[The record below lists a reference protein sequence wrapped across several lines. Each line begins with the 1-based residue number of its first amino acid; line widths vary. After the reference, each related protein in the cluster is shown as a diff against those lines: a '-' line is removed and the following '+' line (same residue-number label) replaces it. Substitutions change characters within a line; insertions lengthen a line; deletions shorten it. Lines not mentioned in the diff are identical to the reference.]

1 MLKSLAR
8 YENPTLKA
16 SNIPD
21 FKPVISKSELVQSML
36 VICPWY
42 LGGSPTPPLIT
53 SPTIGKLD
61 ETGPHFHIKGC
72 DSVESGNFDEFADSG
87 ESGHSG

>member
-1 MLKSLAR
+1 MEQPAGK
-8 YENPTLKA
+8 
-16 SNIPD
+16 
-21 FKPVISKSELVQSML
+21 VSML

-72 DSVESGNFDEFADSG
+72 DSVEFGNFDECADSG
-87 ESGHSG
+87 ESGHSGKSGNILQMADNDGKSEAITH